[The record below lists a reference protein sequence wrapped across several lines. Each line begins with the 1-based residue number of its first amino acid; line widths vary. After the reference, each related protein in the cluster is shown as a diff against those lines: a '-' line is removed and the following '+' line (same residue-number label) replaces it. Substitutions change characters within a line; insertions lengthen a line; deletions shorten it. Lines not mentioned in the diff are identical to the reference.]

1 LVVLDHV
8 TSSTAV
14 VLPIE
19 KILTALE
26 DKDVAVCVDGAQAP
40 GMFELSL
47 RELQPDF
54 YLGDCHKWLSGPRG
68 SGFVWVDEPHRS
80 TFRPAIFG
88 SGELG
93 RQQLH
98 HRFRANGTRDW
109 TPFLCVPTAIEWLG
123 QRRPGGWS
131 DVYRENA
138 ATVGKAVA
146 RIGEQL
152 GYEPVFFEE
161 GRQSMAAFPLQAA
174 SVDGDYKA
182 LEKRLFEKHRVELAF
197 KRHEAFGV
205 IFRVS
210 CHLYNDESDIEKGIN
225 ALQTELT

>member
-1 LVVLDHV
+1 
-8 TSSTAV
+8 
-14 VLPIE
+14 
-19 KILTALE
+19 
-26 DKDVAVCVDGAQAP
+26 
-40 GMFELSL
+40 
-47 RELQPDF
+47 
-54 YLGDCHKWLSGPRG
+54 
-68 SGFVWVDEPHRS
+68 
-80 TFRPAIFG
+80 
-88 SGELG
+88 
-93 RQQLH
+93 
-98 HRFRANGTRDW
+98 
-109 TPFLCVPTAIEWLG
+109 
-123 QRRPGGWS
+123 
-131 DVYRENA
+131 
-138 ATVGKAVA
+138 VA